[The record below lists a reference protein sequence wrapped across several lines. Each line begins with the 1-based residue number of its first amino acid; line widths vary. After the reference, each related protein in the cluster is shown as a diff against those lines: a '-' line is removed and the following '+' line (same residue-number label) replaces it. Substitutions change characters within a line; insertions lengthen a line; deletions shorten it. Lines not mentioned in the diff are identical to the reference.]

1 MAFKMKGSP
10 HKMGTIMGTSAFK
23 QFTGSNKEDVVSK
36 EEKEYATAG
45 IPGIVYDVDGNKVS
59 TDNMDHG
66 NLTEWKTGEDGR
78 KYFTV
83 KEDTKRYEAD
93 TRFYLKSK

>member
-1 MAFKMKGSP
+1 MTFKMKGSP
-10 HKMGTIMGTSAFK
+10 HKMGAIIGTSAFK
-23 QFTGSNKEDVVSK
+23 QDKNKTVTK
-36 EEKEYATAG
+36 KEKEYATAG
-45 IPGIVYDVDGNKVS
+45 IPGTVYDVDGNKVS

>member
-10 HKMGTIMGTSAFK
+10 HETGTIIGASAFK
-23 QFTGSNKEDVVSK
+23 QNEKTETVKK

-45 IPGIVYDVDGNKVS
+45 IPGTVYDVNGNKVS

-66 NLTEWKTGEDGR
+66 NLTEWKTDEDGR

-83 KEDTKRYEAD
+83 KEDTVRYEAG
-93 TRFYLKSK
+93 TRFYKSK